1 MESEKKLEPSELLA
15 LYGIYDAAQV
25 TADMAETMQING
37 HESAEKW
44 KAIASRRLA
53 DAVSDADALEINVF
67 LASSLLAD
75 RFAIVRRLREQDPP
89 MPWSKIGG
97 MLGMTKQ
104 SAHEWFAGGNIRP
117 RADNPTEH
125 A

>member
-1 MESEKKLEPSELLA
+1 MLEPSELLA
-15 LYGIYDAAQV
+15 LYSTYDAAHI

-37 HESAEKW
+37 HENAEKW
-44 KAIASRRLA
+44 QAIANRRLA
-53 DAVSDADALEINVF
+53 AAMSDADALEINVF

-89 MPWSKIGG
+89 TPWSKIGAMMG
-97 MLGMTKQ
+97 MSKQ

-117 RADNPTEH
+117 RTDNPTTQQT
-125 A
+125 